1 LRASVAIAQYLGSLD
16 ICLVQKWLG
25 HTNPEMT
32 AKYIK
37 DYRDVKDLR
46 ENLEKVIA
54 MQKKAENPPKRALF
68 SLVV

>member
-1 LRASVAIAQYLGSLD
+1 
-16 ICLVQKWLG
+16 
-25 HTNPEMT
+25 MT